1 MLSSVAMVCLASQEE
16 RGGPVHIMVG
26 FPAPYIRIKEAKYTP
41 FPKNWMRI
49 RIVYIANNGIR

>member
-1 MLSSVAMVCLASQEE
+1 MGILSSVAMVCLASQEE
-16 RGGPVHIMVG
+16 KGGPVHIMVG

-49 RIVYIANNGIR
+49 RIV